1 MQLDMTPFTTRA
13 KRKAVSPRGIKPYIY
28 DLLSVVV
35 HKGEI
40 NSGHYISY
48 ARKDGQWFQF
58 DDNVVTLASEKQVL
72 AAQAYMLF
80 YIIRTL
86 N

>member
-13 KRKAVSPRGIKPYIY
+13 KRKGKLSEAEKAKGFKPYIY

-40 NSGHYISY
+40 NSGHYIIY
-48 ARKDGQWFQF
+48 ARENGQVKDPVPPYVRFL
-58 DDNVVTLASEKQVL
+58 T
-72 AAQAYMLF
+72 
-80 YIIRTL
+80 RT
-86 N
+86 